1 MVKRTMKDEREM
13 KRMIGSKRMVKK
25 LMEDEKEIKE

>member
-1 MVKRTMKDEREM
+1 MKDEREM

-25 LMEDEKEIKE
+25 LMVDEKEIKE